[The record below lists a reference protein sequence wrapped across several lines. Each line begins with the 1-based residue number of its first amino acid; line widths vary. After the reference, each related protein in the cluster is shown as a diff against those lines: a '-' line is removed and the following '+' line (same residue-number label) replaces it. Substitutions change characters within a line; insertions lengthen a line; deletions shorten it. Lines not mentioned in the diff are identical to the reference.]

1 MLDDSK
7 IIQQRDPQQALEVA
21 ANQWQQAAAKVEIYN
36 AAHDHRKINNVVVAG
51 MGGSALAALA
61 GAGAGCEHRSVP
73 HLRVAWL
80 RWAQHSGD
88 CK

>member
-36 AAHDHRKINNVVVAG
+36 AAHDHRKINN
-51 MGGSALAALA
+51 
-61 GAGAGCEHRSVP
+61 GANTSVP
-73 HLRVAWL
+73 IVASVT
-80 RWAQHSGD
+80 RA
-88 CK
+88 K